1 MLMHMHLFRDS
12 QPGYRDPGLRLEK
25 IDSDVDDV
33 MSSRNTFLR
42 SENLERDTEFRLA
55 VTVIGVYD
63 LIELSSMVDFTVRHR
78 EMETR

>member
-55 VTVIGVYD
+55 VTVIGVCD
-63 LIELSSMVDFTVRHR
+63 LIELSSMVDLSWGL
-78 EMETR
+78 